1 MSTAFLPS
9 NINNTQ
15 AIMNAHPEDVL
26 QDAVGELKSGQF
38 WNRTLI
44 VKHSDKTL
52 RYELR
57 LEKQGIGQGYARVSY
72 WTPNGWIFVADVKDG
87 EYSSFGSNYDAST
100 YSRNYAALIDWS
112 NGILDDLWERA
123 YAII

>member
-9 NINNTQ
+9 NIKDTR
-15 AIMNAHPEDVL
+15 ATMEADPAGVL

-38 WNRTLI
+38 WGRTLI
-44 VKHSDKTL
+44 VKYSDKTL
-52 RYELR
+52 RYELQ

-72 WTPNGWIFVADVKDG
+72 WTPSGWTFVADVRDG
-87 EYSSFGSNYDAST
+87 EYSSFGSNYDANT
-100 YSRNYAALIDWS
+100 YGRDYAALIDWS

-123 YAII
+123 DAII